1 MYLSGMITYIFSYH
15 FSKDYKAIKQ
25 IKLAIWLLDKQ
36 KNIFMLATRNKHI
49 KFILLNLLG
58 EAPMQTQAIAQK
70 CRKTPMGRTGIVGLR
85 LFLR

>member
-1 MYLSGMITYIFSYH
+1 MYLYGMITYVFSQH
-15 FSKDYKAIKQ
+15 FSKDHNAIKH
-25 IKLAIWLLDKQ
+25 IILAIRLLDKK
-36 KNIFMLATRNKHI
+36 KNIFMLATRNKYI

-58 EAPMQTQAIAQK
+58 EAPIQTQAIAQK

>member
-1 MYLSGMITYIFSYH
+1 MITYIFSYH

-36 KNIFMLATRNKHI
+36 KKYIYAWLATRNKHI

>member
-1 MYLSGMITYIFSYH
+1 
-15 FSKDYKAIKQ
+15 
-25 IKLAIWLLDKQ
+25 
-36 KNIFMLATRNKHI
+36 MLATRNKHI

-70 CRKTPMGRTGIVGLR
+70 YRKMPMGRTGIVGLR

>member
-1 MYLSGMITYIFSYH
+1 MYLYETIKYNFSHH
-15 FSKDYKAIKQ
+15 FSKIYKAIKN
-25 IKLAIWLLDKQ
+25 IKLAIRLLDKQ
-36 KNIFMLATRNKHI
+36 KKSIYAGYTNKHI

-58 EAPMQTQAIAQK
+58 EAPIQTQAIAQK

>member
-1 MYLSGMITYIFSYH
+1 MYLYETIKYNFSYH
-15 FSKDYKAIKQ
+15 FSKIYKAIKN
-25 IKLAIWLLDKQ
+25 IKFAIRYLTGK
-36 KNIFMLATRNKHI
+36 KKVFMLATRNKHI

-58 EAPMQTQAIAQK
+58 EAPIQTQAIAQK